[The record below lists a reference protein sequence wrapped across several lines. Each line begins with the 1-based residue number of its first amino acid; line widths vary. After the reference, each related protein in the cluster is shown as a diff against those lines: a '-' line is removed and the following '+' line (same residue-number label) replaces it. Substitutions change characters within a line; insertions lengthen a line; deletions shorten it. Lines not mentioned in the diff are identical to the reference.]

1 MSIRVYLV
9 GSYLALVLLLVG
21 GLWVMGY
28 QVTGRLTQTS
38 QENAEKGAQRTIAVT
53 SQIAENLLTVY
64 GEKIVTMKVQG
75 VARGLALRLKG
86 MDLTDYAKL
95 RQNDTLR
102 RVATQGISTPEGEV
116 GHISVYD
123 SKGEIIFHR
132 LLRVEGKNVLSW
144 QQEAKE
150 MHDLIQRSFTEEQV
164 SGYFEF
170 KDSSGRKRKR
180 FSARAHVPGTPFI
193 ASAAVNLDDFF
204 EPAQEKIRAA
214 SQQIMANAKEN
225 IRKNNER
232 ARRRL
237 TLVGLGMGGVLAVAG
252 LVTGLFF
259 ARSLTRPVEALAEG
273 VRQVGEGNFA
283 VAVPETGVKEVVQ
296 LAQEF
301 NRLGAQLTEYI
312 EKRDFIRD
320 TFGRYVTREV
330 VKKLLEDREALE
342 LGGEIREVSILMNDL
357 RGFTAL
363 TAEMPPQT
371 VITFLNRYLG
381 KMIEVLLEHRAVID
395 EIMGDGI
402 LAFFG
407 APEPMEDHPAR
418 AVACALALQLAMDE
432 VNAEN
437 AADGIPF
444 LEMGVAVNTGSVVVG
459 NIGSERRTKY
469 SVVGSHVNFTS
480 RIEAMA
486 TGGQVLVS
494 SSTYER
500 VKDLVEVR
508 EVLQGQFKGVPG
520 TVNLY
525 NIKGI
530 WGPYSRALR
539 DRDEQL
545 HPLVTALPVRFRKLK
560 DKVAVGEEIPAALTH
575 LSDIGGTLRC
585 TEPLMAWEDIIMMLL
600 DAGGNELPGRV
611 YAKITAVKEGTGGQ
625 AEARLRIT
633 SAPPDLQQIL
643 MDLPRRTDG

>member
-1 MSIRVYLV
+1 
-9 GSYLALVLLLVG
+9 
-21 GLWVMGY
+21 
-28 QVTGRLTQTS
+28 
-38 QENAEKGAQRTIAVT
+38 
-53 SQIAENLLTVY
+53 
-64 GEKIVTMKVQG
+64 
-75 VARGLALRLKG
+75 
-86 MDLTDYAKL
+86 
-95 RQNDTLR
+95 
-102 RVATQGISTPEGEV
+102 
-116 GHISVYD
+116 
-123 SKGEIIFHR
+123 
-132 LLRVEGKNVLSW
+132 
-144 QQEAKE
+144 
-150 MHDLIQRSFTEEQV
+150 IQRSFKEERV

-170 KDSSGRKRKR
+170 KDGQGRLRKR

-204 EPAQEKIRAA
+204 EPAQERIRAA
-214 SQQIMANAKEN
+214 CREVLARSQEN
-225 IRKNNER
+225 IRRNHEGT
-232 ARRRL
+232 RRRL
-237 TLVGLGMGGVLAVAG
+237 TLVGLGMGAVMALAGVGVG
-252 LVTGLFF
+252 LVF
-259 ARSLTRPVEALAEG
+259 ARGLSRPVAALAEG

-283 VAVPETGVKEVVQ
+283 VAVPETGVKEVVG

-301 NRLGAQLTEYI
+301 NRLGRQLTEYI

-330 VKKLLEDREALE
+330 VKKLLEDRDALE

-363 TAEMPPQT
+363 TASMPPQQ

-432 VNAEN
+432 VNAAN
-437 AADGIPF
+437 AQDGIPF
-444 LEMGVAVNTGSVVVG
+444 LEMGVAVNTGAVVVG

-486 TGGQVLVS
+486 TGGQVLIS
-494 SSTYER
+494 EATYER
-500 VKDLVEVR
+500 VKDLAEVR
-508 EVLQGQFKGVPG
+508 EVVQGQFKGVPD
-520 TVNLY
+520 TVSLY

-530 WGPYSRALR
+530 WGPYHRALR
-539 DRDEQL
+539 DRDEVL
-545 HPLVTALPVRFRKLK
+545 HPLLAELPVRFRKLK
-560 DKVAVGEEIPAALTH
+560 DKVAVGEEVPAVLTH
-575 LSDIGGTLRC
+575 LSDIGGALVSP
-585 TEPLMAWEDIIMMLL
+585 EPLLAWEDIIVMLL
-600 DAGGNELPGRV
+600 DAENNDLPGRI
-611 YAKITAVKEGTGGQ
+611 YAKITVAKEAPPGRT
-625 AEARLRIT
+625 EARLRFT

-643 MDLPRRTDG
+643 QDLPRRT